1 MWRSV
6 QEEMQL
12 TYHDAG
18 QQQSIEER
26 IGLQTIFTE
35 FCNMTGTAH
44 GCKKQG
50 NFTLCPCTARS
61 DSGHE
66 SLLAR
71 LACGDAQ
78 PSSSCSTVLSSV
90 VATSTA
96 APLTAFHA
104 SFPCIRTC

>member
-1 MWRSV
+1 MA
-6 QEEMQL
+6 L
-12 TYHDAG
+12 Y
-18 QQQSIEER
+18 
-26 IGLQTIFTE
+26 
-35 FCNMTGTAH
+35 NMTGTVR
-44 GCKKQG
+44 GCTKQG
-50 NFTLCPCTARS
+50 RLTLCPCTARS

-71 LACGDAQ
+71 PALACGDAQ

-104 SFPCIRTC
+104 SFPCVRACSS